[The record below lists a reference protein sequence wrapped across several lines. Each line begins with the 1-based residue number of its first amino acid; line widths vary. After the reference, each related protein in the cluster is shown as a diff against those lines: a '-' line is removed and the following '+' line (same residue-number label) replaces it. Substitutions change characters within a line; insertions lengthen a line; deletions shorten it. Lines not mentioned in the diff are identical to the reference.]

1 VACVAVSAGAT
12 TGVPTGVAAE
22 DASCAINGAE
32 ARTIRQIRAL
42 RIVCRVLSV
51 PDIGAL
57 PPHVTVA
64 GAKTG
69 GPDSIK
75 TFVRGGRA

>member
-1 VACVAVSAGAT
+1 MASAVVSAGVS
-12 TGVPTGVAAE
+12 GGVAAE
-22 DASCAINGAE
+22 DASCAIKGAE

-42 RIVCRVLSV
+42 RIVCQVLPV

-64 GAKTG
+64 GAKTRV
-69 GPDSIK
+69 PTSVK
-75 TFVRGGRA
+75 TFVSGGRA